1 MKIAFVLWLA
11 LPFFAQMAFAQT
23 AFAQTSEEITVTATR
38 TETRLADTPASVV
51 VLGRND
57 VEHAAT
63 IDDALRQVPGFT
75 LFRRTGSRTA
85 NPTSQGVSLR
95 GLGASGA
102 SRAVVLDDGVP
113 LNDPFGGWVYWG
125 RVPRLSLQRVEVLRG
140 GASDLYGSGA
150 MSGVVQFVRR
160 HETNAL
166 DLDLSGGTQGTGT
179 ASLYAA
185 WPNLRVA
192 VDWLTTDGY
201 VLVPSDQRGAVDRQA
216 GGQHSLIDVTAIQGP
231 FFLRASRYAESRN
244 NGTPLQTND
253 TFLRQLSAGLDQNA
267 LSVRVYA
274 SHQDYRQIFS
284 AIAADRATE
293 RLTVDQRVPSRSVG
307 GSAQWSM
314 PIGNRHALLLG
325 GEWRDVHGTSDEL
338 QYAFNGKVTH
348 VENGGVQQI
357 GGAFLEDIIA
367 ATDRLGI
374 TAALRVD
381 SWRDHETATSPR
393 LSMIYRASNDLSLT
407 ASAYRAFRAP
417 TLNELYRGFRVGNV
431 QTLAN
436 ASLTPEHLE
445 AVEAGARWR
454 WLRATLFS
462 MTIDDTISNVTLS
475 STPSLITR
483 QRQNAASSRSR
494 GAELEGEW
502 RLPRDM
508 RLSAGYLLTDTDVHG
523 KRIPQVARHQ
533 ATLQWMVS
541 SFGVETRWASRQ
553 FDDDLNQFPLRPY
566 IVTDVFARYGRFTVS
581 AENIFNRRVEAG
593 ATPVITLGQTR
604 AIRVGWRFGA
614 LGF

>member
-1 MKIAFVLWLA
+1 M
-11 LPFFAQMAFAQT
+11 AQT
-23 AFAQTSEEITVTATR
+23 AEEITVTATR

-51 VLGRND
+51 VLD
-57 VEHAAT
+57 KHETEHATT

-95 GLGASGA
+95 GIGASGA
-102 SRAVVLDDGVP
+102 SRAIVLDDGIP

-125 RVPRLSLQRVEVLRG
+125 RVPREALSRVEVLRG
-140 GASDLYGSGA
+140 GASDLYGNGA
-150 MSGVVQFVRR
+150 VSGVVQFIRR
-160 HETNAL
+160 RDEHAI
-166 DLDLSGGTQGTGT
+166 DIDVSAGTQGTGN
-179 ASLYAA
+179 ASMYAA
-185 WPNLRVA
+185 LPHLRIA
-192 VDWLTTDGY
+192 ADWLTTDGY
-201 VLVPSDQRGAVDRQA
+201 VLVPAEQRGAVDRQA
-216 GGQHSLIDVTAIQGP
+216 GGHHSVLDLTALAGP

-253 TFLRQLSAGLDQNA
+253 TFLRQLAAGFDRNA
-267 LSVRVYA
+267 LSLRGYA

-284 AIAADRATE
+284 AIAADRSTE
-293 RLTVDQRVPSRSVG
+293 RLTVDQRVPSRSLG
-307 GSAQWSM
+307 GSAQWSL
-314 PIGNRHALLLG
+314 PLGNHHALLLG
-325 GEWRDVHGTSDEL
+325 GDWRDVHGKSDEL
-338 QYAFNGKVTH
+338 QYAVSGKVTH
-348 VENGGVQQI
+348 VVHGGEQQI
-357 GGAFLEDIIA
+357 GGAFVEDVIA

-393 LSMIYRASNDLSLT
+393 LSMIYRASNELSLT

-417 TLNELYRGFRVGNV
+417 ALNELYRGFRVGNV

-436 ASLTPEHLE
+436 AELTPEHLE
-445 AVEAGARWR
+445 ALEAGARWR

-462 MTIDDTISNVTLS
+462 MSMEDTIANVTLS
-475 STPSLITR
+475 TTPSLITR
-483 QRQNAASSRSR
+483 RRQNAGTSRSR
-494 GAELEGEW
+494 GAEVEGEW

-508 RLSAGYLLTDTDVHG
+508 RLSAGYLFTDTDVNG

-541 SFGVETRWASRQ
+541 SFGMQTRWSSRQ
-553 FDDDLNQFPLRPY
+553 FDDDLNQFPLRSY
-566 IVTDVFARYGRFTVS
+566 IVTDVFVSRGWFAVS

-604 AIRVGWRFGA
+604 AIRVGVRWAGR
-614 LGF
+614 